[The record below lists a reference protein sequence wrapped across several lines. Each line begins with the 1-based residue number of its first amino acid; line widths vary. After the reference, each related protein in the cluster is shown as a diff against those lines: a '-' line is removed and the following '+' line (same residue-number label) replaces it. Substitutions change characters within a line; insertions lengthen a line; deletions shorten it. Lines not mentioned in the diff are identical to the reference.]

1 MPVVINE
8 FEVIPQEQAPPAQSA
23 TPTQQGQGSS
33 SPAPTPHEVAQM
45 LTKQVERLE
54 RVRAY

>member
-8 FEVIPQEQAPPAQSA
+8 LEVVPREPASAATNAASAPVGRESSECPSPDEMAGMVARQA
-23 TPTQQGQGSS
+23 
-33 SPAPTPHEVAQM
+33 
-45 LTKQVERLE
+45 ERLE

>member
-8 FEVIPQEQAPPAQSA
+8 LEVIPRE
-23 TPTQQGQGSS
+23 
-33 SPAPTPHEVAQM
+33 PAPAATNATSAPVGQQSLERPSPYEVAGLVARQA
-45 LTKQVERLE
+45 ERLE

>member
-8 FEVIPQEQAPPAQSA
+8 FEVIPREPAPAAQST
-23 TPTQQGQGSS
+23 TPSQLEQGSPVLP
-33 SPAPTPHEVAQM
+33 SPHDVAQM
-45 LTKQVERLE
+45 LTKQIERLE

>member
-8 FEVIPQEQAPPAQSA
+8 FEVIFREPAPAAQS
-23 TPTQQGQGSS
+23 TTLSQLEQGSPVLP
-33 SPAPTPHEVAQM
+33 SPHDVAQM
-45 LTKQVERLE
+45 LTKQIERLE

>member
-8 FEVIPQEQAPPAQSA
+8 FEVIPREPALAAQS
-23 TPTQQGQGSS
+23 TTSSQLEQGSPVQP
-33 SPAPTPHEVAQM
+33 SPHDVAHM
-45 LTKQVERLE
+45 LTKQMERLE